1 MQGCAEG
8 GEWGDDR
15 ESKKKIYFFSYS
27 KATNTCCMDL
37 ILWNSFFVN
46 TTVDFTDFKYLFFT
60 HSSILEF
67 GRGESN

>member
-37 ILWNSFFVN
+37 IL
-46 TTVDFTDFKYLFFT
+46 
-60 HSSILEF
+60 
-67 GRGESN
+67 